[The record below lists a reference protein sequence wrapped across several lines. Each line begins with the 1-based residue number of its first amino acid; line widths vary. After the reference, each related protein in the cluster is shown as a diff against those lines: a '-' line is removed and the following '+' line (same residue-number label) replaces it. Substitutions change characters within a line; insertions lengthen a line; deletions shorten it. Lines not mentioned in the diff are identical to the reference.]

1 MRLQLQITA
10 LMVSFTSIIS
20 LGYATEEGRM
30 MLIVPPEATLHK
42 HEHIPVVHW
51 GKGIELRRA
60 WGKHIMMS
68 QTKLAKGVKSPKH
81 NHAEEEIITV
91 ISGELHVVSGK
102 KNLTVKPGDYL
113 IIPSYVPHQAEA
125 MKNTSMVEAFGPG
138 RLFKK
143 EKVEQ

>member
-1 MRLQLQITA
+1 MQQKKIGCCK
-10 LMVSFTSIIS
+10 SFHLKQPYTN
-20 LGYATEEGRM
+20 T
-30 MLIVPPEATLHK
+30 HK
-42 HEHIPVVHW
+42 SQW
-51 GKGIELRRA
+51 FTGGKGIELRRA

-68 QTKLAKGVKSPKH
+68 QTKSPKH

-91 ISGELHVVSGK
+91 VSGKLHVVSGDR
-102 KNLTVKPGDYL
+102 NLTVEPGDYL

-125 MKNTSMVEAFGPG
+125 MENTSLIEAFGPV

>member
-1 MRLQLQITA
+1 MRLYITTLIAFVA
-10 LMVSFTSIIS
+10 LMIS
-20 LGYATEEGRM
+20 SSHAAEESRM
-30 MLIVPPEATLHK
+30 LQIVPPKATVHK
-42 HEHIPVVHW
+42 HAQIPVVHW

-68 QTKLAKGVKSPKH
+68 QTKLSKGVKSPKH

-91 ISGELHVVSGK
+91 VSGKLHVVSGDR
-102 KNLTVKPGDYL
+102 NLTVEPGDYL

-125 MKNTSMVEAFGPG
+125 MENTSLIEAFGPG